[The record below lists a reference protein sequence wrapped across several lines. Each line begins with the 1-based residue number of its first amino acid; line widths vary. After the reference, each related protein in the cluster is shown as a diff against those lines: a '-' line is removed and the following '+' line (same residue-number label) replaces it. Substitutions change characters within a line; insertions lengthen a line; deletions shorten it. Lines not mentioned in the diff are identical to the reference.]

1 MQQAAQVL
9 PSLTHREAEILAMIA
24 NGLSSKEAAVRIGI
38 APRTVERHIENV
50 RMKMRARNRVQ
61 MVTRALAQGILTI
74 GAFGQAIAVAAVQT
88 EMLLPLPYL

>member
-1 MQQAAQVL
+1 MHQAVQIL

-24 NGLSSKEAAVRIGI
+24 NGLSSKEAAIHIGI

-61 MVTRALAQGILTI
+61 MVTRAVGQGMLTV
-74 GAFGQAIAVAAVQT
+74 ARGQAAPACAVQT
-88 EMLLPLPYL
+88 EMFLPLPHA